1 MTNQESMK
9 LDFKS
14 AMIYDLD
21 SDQVD
26 EALKL
31 ADLTREQATFKDSE
45 AAVRQYANEHWAVGL
60 PPWV

>member
-1 MTNQESMK
+1 MTNLESIK
-9 LDFKS
+9 LDFR
-14 AMIYDLD
+14 AMMIYDLE

-26 EALKL
+26 EALKR
-31 ADLTREQATFKDSE
+31 ADLTRNRATFQESE